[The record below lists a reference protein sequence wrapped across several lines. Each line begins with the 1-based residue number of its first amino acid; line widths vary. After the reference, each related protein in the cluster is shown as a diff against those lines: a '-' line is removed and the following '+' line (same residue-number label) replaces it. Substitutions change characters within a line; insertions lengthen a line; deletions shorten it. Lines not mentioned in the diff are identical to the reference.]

1 MKSCKYEIVGMV
13 KEMNDINGFSFYI
26 EGKDKK
32 IYHPLIE
39 QENIVISSGARVRI
53 CYDSVSTLADNS
65 LQIRINDVVYL
76 P

>member
-13 KEMNDINGFSFYI
+13 KERNGINGFSLYI

-65 LQIRINDVVYL
+65 LRIRINDAVYL